1 VKKLG
6 AKFPSIALGCCIVR
20 ISRLDLFSGIIELE
34 ASYSSRP
41 KKAGKREEK
50 KKKEKK
56 LKNPK
61 R

>member
-34 ASYSSRP
+34 ASYSSRS
-41 KKAGKREEK
+41 KSRKREEK
-50 KKKEKK
+50 EKK
-56 LKNPK
+56 GKKN
-61 R
+61 